1 MSEPTDTPETD
12 SSDLAAPPL
21 PPESE
26 TDRLVANISG
36 VDDQVG
42 MAALW
47 RVTMDLE
54 HWWFI
59 AVGDEGQES
68 PAAAEIEDQLML
80 LAFTDSER
88 ARHFAVMQGMI
99 GADENLS
106 AISLTPQEVVDSA
119 DAYSEAGI
127 DGLMFDP
134 HISGYFIPSSQ
145 LPVVQQAVTQSD
157 ENSEEA
163 LG

>member
-1 MSEPTDTPETD
+1 MSEPTDTTTPDTGDIE
-12 SSDLAAPPL
+12 APPM
-21 PPESE
+21 PAESE

-54 HWWFI
+54 NWWFI

-68 PAAAEIEDQLML
+68 PAAAEIDDQLML
-80 LAFTDSER
+80 LAFTDAER
-88 ARHFAVMQGMI
+88 ARHFAVAQSMI
-99 GADENLS
+99 EAEDNLS
-106 AISLTPQEVVDSA
+106 AIALTPDEVVNSA
-119 DAYSEAGI
+119 DAYVEAGI

-134 HISGYFIPSSQ
+134 HISGYFIPSAQ
-145 LPVVQQAVTQSD
+145 LPVVHQAVKAD
-157 ENSEEA
+157 PDSEA
-163 LG
+163 PQG